1 MVAINIS
8 IALLFFA
15 AAVSC
20 FAGVFRVSRL
30 QQRDVRLGLRAL
42 LVTVGT
48 WALLQAAQMLTQ
60 SAALATTLF
69 TVGLVVGFGTVFAWL
84 YFTSA
89 YTGRRLHTQRSY
101 RLFAVALYVAVTLFK
116 LTNSIHGLH
125 FSVEMATDPYTRL
138 VVDQGLS
145 YWLLFLLAYGLTA
158 IGMYFLVVMFRQS
171 AQSTW
176 RLTGLVGITGLAI
189 VPKLVSA
196 AYPAVL
202 PELSYEPIGVALFAL
217 GALYLAED
225 TFLSLETPVRN
236 QLFTQTAKGVISITA
251 DGEIHE
257 YNQQAATF
265 FPALDG
271 EVRTIDD
278 LLGKLPVEQLT
289 DDTQIVEVDHDGE
302 QAFYLFT
309 NHTLD
314 VGPHRVG
321 RTLVVQDITESYE
334 RKQDLQLFRKAVDN
348 ASQAILITDREGAI
362 QYVNGSFEE
371 QTGYT
376 EAEVLGRTPNVLK
389 SGKQTASYYANFW
402 ETIVDGEQWEAT
414 IVNQRKSGELYT
426 VNQEVSP
433 LTNDHGEV
441 THFVG
446 IESDVTEQQRREQ
459 QLTVLNR
466 VLRHNLRNG
475 INVIQGNIAMLEEQL
490 DDDELLSLVSA
501 VDSRAEELA
510 RQSAKAG
517 KLQSLMDQELPADA
531 SYDVCGTLEEIRDE
545 FADSNPTVSIV
556 VECPERPQVKADTR
570 LELVLTELLRNAI
583 LHNERSDL
591 QITATVRSATV
602 EQTNTW
608 VAITIEDNGS
618 GIPDHEKETLENG
631 RETPLQHGT
640 GLGLWLVHWT
650 IDLFGGEV
658 DIETRGPGTRV
669 TLTLLE
675 ADAPDGEPEA
685 TEATGD

>member
-1 MVAINIS
+1 MVATNIS
-8 IALLFFA
+8 IGILFFA

-20 FAGVFRVSRL
+20 FAGTVRVSRL
-30 QQRDVRLGLRAL
+30 QQRDVRLGLHAL
-42 LVTVGT
+42 LLTVGT
-48 WALLQAAQMLTQ
+48 WGLLQAAQMLTR
-60 SAALATTLF
+60 STALATTLF
-69 TVGLVVGFGTVFAWL
+69 TAGLIVGFGTVFAWL

-89 YTGRRLHTQRSY
+89 YTGRTLHKQRSY
-101 RLFAVALYVAVTLFK
+101 RLFAVALYVSVTLFK
-116 LTNSIHGLH
+116 LTNPIHGLH
-125 FSVEMATDPYTRL
+125 FTAEMSTDPYTRL
-138 VVDQGLS
+138 VIDQGLS

-171 AQSTW
+171 AQSAW
-176 RLTGLVGITGLAI
+176 RLTGLVGIAGLAI
-189 VPKLVSA
+189 VPKVVSA

-225 TFLSLETPVRN
+225 TFLSLEAPVRN
-236 QLFTQTAKGVISITA
+236 QLFEQTNKGVISITS

-257 YNQQAATF
+257 YNRQAATF
-265 FPALDG
+265 FPALD
-271 EVRTIDD
+271 EDIRTIDD
-278 LLGKLPVEQLT
+278 LLGRLPVEQLT
-289 DDTQIVEVDHDGE
+289 DDTQIVEVDRNGE
-302 QAFYLFT
+302 QSFYLFT
-309 NHTLD
+309 NHTID
-314 VGPHRVG
+314 VGPHQVG
-321 RTLVVQDITESYE
+321 RTLVVQDISESYE

-348 ASQAILITDREGAI
+348 ASQAIVITDREGSI
-362 QYVNGSFEE
+362 QYVNAAFEE

-402 ETIVDGEQWEAT
+402 ETIVDGERWEAT

-426 VNQEVSP
+426 VKQEVSP
-433 LTNDHGEV
+433 LTNDRGEV

-446 IESDVTEQQRREQ
+446 IESDVTEQRRREQ

-475 INVIQGNIAMLEEQL
+475 INVIQGNITMLEERL
-490 DDDELLSLVSA
+490 DDEALLSLVEA
-501 VDSRAEELA
+501 VDGRAEELA

-517 KLQSLMDQELPADA
+517 KLQSLMDQDLPADA
-531 SYDVCGTLEEIRDE
+531 SYDVCRTLERIRDE
-545 FADSNPTVSIV
+545 FADSNPTVSIA
-556 VECPERPQVKADTR
+556 VECPERRRVKADTR

-583 LHNERSDL
+583 LHNDRSDL
-591 QITATVRSATV
+591 QITATVRPATV

-618 GIPDHEKETLENG
+618 GIPDHEKETLETG

-650 IDLFGGEV
+650 VDCFGGEV
-658 DIETRGPGTRV
+658 DIETRGTGTSV
-669 TLTLLE
+669 TLRLLE
-675 ADAPDGEPEA
+675 AAAPDEEADEGEA
-685 TEATGD
+685 SSA